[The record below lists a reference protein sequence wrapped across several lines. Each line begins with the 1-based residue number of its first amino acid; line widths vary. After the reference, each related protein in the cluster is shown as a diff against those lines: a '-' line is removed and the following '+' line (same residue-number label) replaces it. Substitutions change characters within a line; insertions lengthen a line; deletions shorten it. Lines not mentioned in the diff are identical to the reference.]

1 MVANSKSFTKLSLGM
16 EGGVDDEY
24 SLSAHIFMVS
34 CKGML
39 VNSDETSKLHVTPLL
54 CLYEEIKSTK
64 LKVSLTV

>member
-1 MVANSKSFTKLSLGM
+1 M